1 MMENYKIYYICGKDM
16 LYLLSI
22 YISKKYMR
30 NTSFFIQNNH
40 IRKVG
45 YGYSVQFCPKLG
57 FPEEIRKKK
66 NTY

>member
-1 MMENYKIYYICGKDM
+1 M

-66 NTY
+66 HLLNK